1 MDARTM
7 SEVTTDEIH
16 DWGARCDRCG
26 GIGFRSEEERSQMP
40 GCPMSLDFELPLGPE
55 GLKLAKAR
63 EVSERRNAGHD
74 IQQAR
79 KAAGLTQAQLASK
92 AGVTRSV
99 VAMGEAGGVWGK
111 EALRKVRQALGL
123 PTKTDAQE
131 RQRISL
137 GESSHLGQL
146 AQIFL
151 IGDAIRA
158 KWMALSWLHSMSEA
172 QMKAANHR
180 LALSGELGERAK
192 QDAERYDW
200 CAKVSQ
206 QTPHTAEHVQYL
218 LHCFDENREAL
229 LGYLGVTQKKMR

>member
-1 MDARTM
+1 M
-7 SEVTTDEIH
+7 SEVTTDEVH

-99 VAMGEAGGVWGK
+99 VAMGESGGVWGK
-111 EALRKVRQALGL
+111 EALQKLRTALTHTEL
-123 PTKTDAQE
+123 TLAAL
-131 RQRISL
+131 SL
-137 GESSHLGQL
+137 HPGMSKRVVES
-146 AQIFL
+146 AQI
-151 IGDAIRA
+151 RS
-158 KWMALSWLHSMSEA
+158 AL
-172 QMKAANHR
+172 R
-180 LALSGELGERAK
+180 GELGELEKRN
-192 QDAERYDW
+192 AERFDW

-206 QTPHTAEHVQYL
+206 QTPHTAERVEYL

-229 LGYLGVTQKKMR
+229 LAFLGARHPQKDEVKSCAKDLL